1 VCVCVCV
8 CVFVCVDVPWY
19 NVEVRGHLQ
28 ESVVSFHHMEIELR
42 SSRQEPPLTSGFFF
56 SVTRILYF
64 LSIHFYYHLFHYYFY
79 KCSLQSFFSIM

>member
-56 SVTRILYF
+56 
-64 LSIHFYYHLFHYYFY
+64 
-79 KCSLQSFFSIM
+79 Q